1 MRIIPQLS
9 ALAVIASLFALAS
22 PDMGAEAKMK
32 FRVNDR
38 DNRHQG
44 DDKISCNTAR
54 HMVRERGF
62 KTVKV
67 KSCISNVYSFYAMR
81 NGKTYIFYVDA
92 FTRSLWR
99 EG

>member
-1 MRIIPQLS
+1 MNKLS
-9 ALAVIASLFALAS
+9 ALAVIASVFGLATLHV
-22 PDMGAEAKMK
+22 DAEAKMK
-32 FRVNDR
+32 IRIHDHHDR
-38 DNRHQG
+38 HHG

-67 KSCISNVYSFYAMR
+67 KSCISNVYSFYAVR
-81 NGKTYIFYVDA
+81 NGRTYIFYVDA

>member
-1 MRIIPQLS
+1 MNKLS
-9 ALAVIASLFALAS
+9 ALALMAALVALAT
-22 PDMGAEAKMK
+22 PDMAAEAKSK
-32 FRVNDR
+32 IRIHDQNDR
-38 DNRHQG
+38 HHG

-67 KSCISNVYSFYAMR
+67 KSCISNVYSFYAVR
-81 NGKTYIFYVDA
+81 KGRTYIFYVDA
-92 FTRSLWR
+92 FTRALWQ